1 MKSIKYIIVKLSSY
15 DPNNGYREW
24 YELQLQ
30 YDNENI
36 YINMENINESN
47 RRNE

>member
-1 MKSIKYIIVKLSSY
+1 MKLVKYIVVKLSSY
-15 DPNNGYREW
+15 DPDNGYREW
-24 YELQLQ
+24 YELQPQ

-47 RRNE
+47 R

>member
-1 MKSIKYIIVKLSSY
+1 MKLVKYIVVKLSSY
-15 DPNNGYREW
+15 DPDKGYREW
-24 YELQLQ
+24 YELHPQ

>member
-1 MKSIKYIIVKLSSY
+1 MKIVKFIMVKLSSY
-15 DPNNGYREW
+15 DPNNGYQEW
-24 YELQLQ
+24 YELQPQ

-47 RRNE
+47 R

>member
-1 MKSIKYIIVKLSSY
+1 MKSIKFFITVKLSSY

-24 YELQLQ
+24 YELQPQ

-36 YINMENINESN
+36 YINMEHINEPN
-47 RRNE
+47 R